1 MSARGRFQFSL
12 GVGRACA
19 GIFLSALV
27 LSSSPL
33 RAETLG
39 EMLKGFLEED
49 NTVKAAQ
56 SGVKASKERYRAA
69 MGGWYPNFSMT
80 AFAGREVQ
88 NKPEDVDTSLMTREM
103 DFSITQRIWDGGLTS
118 SALRTARLTLAQS
131 RASLDVARVDALLK
145 GVQAYVLLQKAVTV
159 LDFAKRSVAKIEEL
173 KKIEEK
179 KIELEAGSA
188 TELNQIK
195 VQLAEAK
202 SVRIGADGELKR
214 ALNIFRSIYHREPT
228 NLDNMR
234 TPSMPVHLL
243 PTSVDEAVRIAKEN
257 HPILRRDAYTPKIAS
272 QAVKAARASGFAPSF
287 DAVGEVKYKK
297 DVGGTIGFQR
307 ETLGK
312 VQMTFPFNLG
322 FTAVNTLKASRRDLL
337 AVESAY
343 AETVLQYELQVRNA
357 WDSLR
362 TAQDTV
368 ELRLL
373 QAGNAKE
380 FKASALKEK
389 DAEGGSMVT
398 VVIGE
403 KQVLD
408 ALSAAAAANLD
419 VVSAFYILLGG
430 MGLLNEE
437 MLLDLEAGTTPV
449 QNAEA
454 PPQAG

>member
-1 MSARGRFQFSL
+1 MSVKGRFQFCL
-12 GVGRACA
+12 GTA
-19 GIFLSALV
+19 GVFAGVLLSAFFLPASH
-27 LSSSPL
+27 LK
-33 RAETLG
+33 AETLG
-39 EMLKGFLEED
+39 EMLQGFVEED

-56 SGVKASKERYRAA
+56 SGVKAARERYRAA

-80 AFAGREVQ
+80 AFIGREDQ
-88 NKPEDVDTSLMTREM
+88 NKPEADDTSLTTKEM
-103 DFSITQRIWDGGLTS
+103 DFSITQRLWDGGLTS
-118 SALRTARLTLAQS
+118 SAVRAARLTVAQS

-159 LDFAKRSVAKIEEL
+159 LDFSERSVAKIEEL
-173 KKIEEK
+173 KRIEEK

-202 SVRIGADGELKR
+202 SVRIGAKGELKR
-214 ALNIFRSIYHREPT
+214 ALNIFRSIYHREPV
-228 NLDNMR
+228 NLKNMR
-234 TPSMPVHLL
+234 TPFMPVQLL
-243 PTSVDEAVRIAKEN
+243 PTSVGEAVRIAKEN
-257 HPILRRDAYTPKIAS
+257 HPILRRDAYTSRIAAE
-272 QAVKAARASGFAPSF
+272 AVKSARASGFAPAF

-322 FTAVNTLKASRRDLL
+322 FTAVNTLKASRKDLS
-337 AVESAY
+337 AAESTY
-343 AETVLQYELQVRNA
+343 AETILQYELQVRNA
-357 WDSLR
+357 WDALK

-373 QAGNAKE
+373 QAENAKE
-380 FKASALKEK
+380 FKESALKEK

-430 MGLLNEE
+430 MGLLNEK
-437 MLLDLEAGTTPV
+437 MLMGLEAYIAPA

-454 PPQAG
+454 APRVG

>member
-1 MSARGRFQFSL
+1 MSAKGQFQFR
-12 GVGRACA
+12 GIKGGCA
-19 GIFLSALV
+19 GFILSALV

-39 EMLKGFLEED
+39 EMLKGYLEED

-56 SGVKASKERYRAA
+56 SGIKASKERYRAA

-80 AFAGREVQ
+80 AFAGREDQ
-88 NKPEDVDTSLMTREM
+88 NKPEADDTSLTTKEM
-103 DFSITQRIWDGGLTS
+103 DLSITQRLWDGGLTS
-118 SALRTARLTLAQS
+118 SIVRTARLSLAQS

-159 LDFAKRSVAKIEEL
+159 LDFSRRSVAKIEEL

-179 KIELEAGSA
+179 KIELEAGSV

-202 SVRIGADGELKR
+202 SVRIAADGELKR
-214 ALNIFRSIYHREPT
+214 SLNIFRSIYHREPT
-228 NLDNMR
+228 NLNDMR

-243 PTSVDEAVRIAKEN
+243 PTSVEEAVQIAKEN
-257 HPILRRDAYTPKIAS
+257 HPILRREAYTPRIAA
-272 QAVKAARASGFAPSF
+272 QAVKAARASGFTPSF
-287 DAVGEVKYKK
+287 DAVAEIKYKK
-297 DVGGTIGFQR
+297 DVSGTIGFQR

-322 FTAVNTLKASRRDLL
+322 FTAVNTLKASKGDL
-337 AVESAY
+337 SATETTY
-343 AETVLQYELQVRNA
+343 AETVLQYELQIRNA
-357 WDSLR
+357 WDALR

-373 QAGNAKE
+373 QAENAKE
-380 FKASALKEK
+380 FKESALKEK

-437 MLLDLEAGTTPV
+437 MLMDLEAGTTPA
-449 QNAEA
+449 QNAEMA
-454 PPQAG
+454 PQAG